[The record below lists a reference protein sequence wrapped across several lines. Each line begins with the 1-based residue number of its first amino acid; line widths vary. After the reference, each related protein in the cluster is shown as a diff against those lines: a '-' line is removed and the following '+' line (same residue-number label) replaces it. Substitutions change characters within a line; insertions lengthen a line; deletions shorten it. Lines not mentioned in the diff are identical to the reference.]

1 MKTIINTSQL
11 ENNHVEF
18 LLENNSL
25 NYKRNTVFK
34 NLNDLYK
41 NGSSYIFAQNSI
53 ITLNMQIV
61 TFYCCKFFTL

>member
-1 MKTIINTSQL
+1 MKTMINKSQL

-25 NYKRNTVFK
+25 NYKRNTVLK

-41 NGSSYIFAQNSI
+41 NSSMLNNFIFLHKI
-53 ITLNMQIV
+53 L
-61 TFYCCKFFTL
+61 L